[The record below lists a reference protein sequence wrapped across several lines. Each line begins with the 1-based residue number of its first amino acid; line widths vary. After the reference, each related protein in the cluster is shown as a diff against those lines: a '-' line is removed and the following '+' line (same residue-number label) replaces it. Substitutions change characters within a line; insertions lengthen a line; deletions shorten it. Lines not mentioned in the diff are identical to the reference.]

1 MSVVTNVILH
11 FSGRPTV
18 VLPKV
23 NAFFAGGQRGF
34 ISVDDSRLPRGWYG
48 GSKMLEC
55 ELALGAFNHLDLD
68 ALIRHL
74 RTVAPADEDLQLMV
88 MEQEEARFR
97 LINVNEEP
105 AAAT

>member
-1 MSVVTNVILH
+1 M
-11 FSGRPTV
+11 R
-18 VLPKV
+18 
-23 NAFFAGGQRGF
+23 
-34 ISVDDSRLPRGWYG
+34 
-48 GSKMLEC
+48 EC

>member
-1 MSVVTNVILH
+1 MSVVTNAILH
-11 FSGRPTV
+11 FSGDPTTF
-18 VLPKV
+18 LPKV
-23 NAFFAGGQRGF
+23 NTFFEGRQRGF
-34 ISVDDSRLPRGWYG
+34 TSVDDPRLPRGWYG

-74 RTVAPADEDLQLMV
+74 RAAAPHDDDLQLMV

-105 AAAT
+105 VAAT